1 MSDVQ
6 ESYPLP
12 TSGEATVVKV
22 ALSGTGILNM
32 LSASG
37 SAPGTGDGTSWVYD
51 VTLSLT
57 ATGHASS
64 VAVTAQ
70 ANDIDDESASYSG
83 TYNWICRNAKPVA
96 ANSGDVVESYPAST
110 SGVFANIASFNSS
123 VSVAAVTSTANP
135 PTVYA
140 HKLGE
145 ALVEVFVPFGD
156 VDGTDAE
163 DLTDGILNGAYAQ
176 LRVHV
181 VA

>member
-1 MSDVQ
+1 MADVQ
-6 ESYPLP
+6 ESYPTP
-12 TSGEATVVKV
+12 TTGLAKPTKI

-32 LSASG
+32 LSAAG
-37 SAPGTGDGTSWVYD
+37 SAPGTVNGHSWVYD

-64 VAVTAQ
+64 VAVTAV
-70 ANDIDDESASYSG
+70 ANDNADSSASYSG
-83 TYNWICRNAKPVA
+83 TYNWVCRNAKPVA
-96 ANSGDVVESYPAST
+96 ASAGDVVESYPAST

-123 VSVAAVTSTANP
+123 VSVAADTSIANP

-145 ALVEVFVPFGD
+145 AIVEVFVPFGD
-156 VDGTDAE
+156 VDGSDSEA
-163 DLTDGILNGAYAQ
+163 LLNGVYAQ